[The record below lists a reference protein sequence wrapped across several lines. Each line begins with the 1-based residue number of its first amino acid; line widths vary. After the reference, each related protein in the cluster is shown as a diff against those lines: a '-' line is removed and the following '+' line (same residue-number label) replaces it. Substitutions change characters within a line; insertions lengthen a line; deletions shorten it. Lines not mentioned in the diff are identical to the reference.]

1 MGFASYLRNGEVM
14 RSSAVLFVMA
24 VVTFGLAGDT
34 ASAGTIMLRGIYSRS
49 ALGADC
55 VEAGGTPTPG
65 MELNGF
71 GCKTDKG
78 EVE

>member
-1 MGFASYLRNGEVM
+1 M

-24 VVTFGLAGDT
+24 ILTFGLAGDP

-55 VEAGGTPTPG
+55 VAAGGTPTPG
-65 MELNGF
+65 MELMWLVLIASLH
-71 GCKTDKG
+71 TLDLPPSS
-78 EVE
+78 E